1 MANKIRTE
9 GLLQSQVYENGNLY
23 SISIADLKGNEIA
36 ITQLVNDYNTKV
48 QTIEKLQQSEKR
60 LASELQYQNASPFFA
75 IIAALISIVGSVIS
89 CCGVNFIT
97 SNEKVMVGY
106 ILVASGSLLLFI
118 GSALTICFKYV
129 YRWMNKQK
137 NKNDGY
143 R

>member
-60 LASELQYQNASPFFA
+60 LSSELQYQNASPFFS
-75 IIAALISIVGSVIS
+75 IIAALISTAN
-89 CCGVNFIT
+89 VNFVALSIFCLV
-97 SNEKVMVGY
+97 SERFWHCLINSAQFVYELY
-106 ILVASGSLLLFI
+106 IYSIKRASFWLKIFQF
-118 GSALTICFKYV
+118 CHKYS
-129 YRWMNKQK
+129 
-137 NKNDGY
+137 
-143 R
+143 